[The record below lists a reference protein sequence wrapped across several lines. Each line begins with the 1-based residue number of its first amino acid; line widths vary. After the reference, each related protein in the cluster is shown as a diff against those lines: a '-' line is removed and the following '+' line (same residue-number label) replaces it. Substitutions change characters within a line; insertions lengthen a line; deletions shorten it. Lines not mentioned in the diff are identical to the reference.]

1 MKRIAL
7 IALAAATVMVGCRKI
22 EVDDNGSGNNNG
34 GGGGTNE
41 NLILSGKSTPTGH

>member
-7 IALAAATVMVGCRKI
+7 LALATATIISGCRKI

-34 GGGGTNE
+34 GGGYY
-41 NLILSGKSTPTGH
+41 